1 MLQTGARL
9 SHSTSRLP
17 ADLLEAEAM
26 VKNLK
31 NLFTSDFKGDAVE
44 QMLLAAGVMD
54 DWLWNPC
61 KEEKEIHVDDLK
73 DTWSQREKGK
83 AEALAQLE
91 ETVHAAKR
99 AKVEQDN
106 KAALSQE
113 LKDRVLANRAKA
125 LAQKAAMEQARQERA
140 CASASVSDFKKSL
153 AQEKTTK
160 AEDNST
166 QAENKT
172 MEADDTTTKLQ
183 ETILDSIL
191 ANRQEENPSS
201 SFAAMDLSTGSA
213 AEMNAEDFKKML
225 AQLG

>member
-1 MLQTGARL
+1 
-9 SHSTSRLP
+9 
-17 ADLLEAEAM
+17 M

-61 KEEKEIHVDDLK
+61 KEEKMIRVDDLK
-73 DTWSQREKGK
+73 DTWSQRENGK

-91 ETVHAAKR
+91 ETVRAAKR
-99 AKVEQDN
+99 AKVEQDT

-140 CASASVSDFKKSL
+140 CPSASVSDFKKSL

-172 MEADDTTTKLQ
+172 TEADDPTTKLQ

-213 AEMNAEDFKKML
+213 AEMDAEEFKKML

>member
-1 MLQTGARL
+1 
-9 SHSTSRLP
+9 
-17 ADLLEAEAM
+17 M

-61 KEEKEIHVDDLK
+61 KEEKVIHVDDLK

-83 AEALAQLE
+83 AEALAELE
-91 ETVHAAKR
+91 ETVSAAKR

-172 MEADDTTTKLQ
+172 IEADDPTTKLQ

-213 AEMNAEDFKKML
+213 AETDAEKFKKML

>member
-1 MLQTGARL
+1 
-9 SHSTSRLP
+9 
-17 ADLLEAEAM
+17 M
-26 VKNLK
+26 VKNLWI
-31 NLFTSDFKGDAVE
+31 LFTKEFKGDAVE

-61 KEEKEIHVDDLK
+61 KEEKLIHVDDLK
-73 DTWSQREKGK
+73 DTWSQREKGN
-83 AEALAQLE
+83 AEALAELE
-91 ETVHAAKR
+91 ETERAAKR

-113 LKDRVLANRAKA
+113 LKDRVLGNRAKA

-172 MEADDTTTKLQ
+172 TVAEDPTTKFQ

-191 ANRQEENPSS
+191 ANWQEENPSS

-213 AEMNAEDFKKML
+213 AEMDAEEFKKML

>member
-1 MLQTGARL
+1 MR
-9 SHSTSRLP
+9 
-17 ADLLEAEAM
+17 
-26 VKNLK
+26 KNLK
-31 NLFTSDFKGDAVE
+31 NLFNSDFKGDAVE
-44 QMLLAAGVMD
+44 QMLLAASVMD

-61 KEEKEIHVDDLK
+61 KEEKVIHVDDLK

-83 AEALAQLE
+83 TEALAELE
-91 ETVHAAKR
+91 ETVSAAKR

-113 LKDRVLANRAKA
+113 QKDRVLANRAKA
-125 LAQKAAMEQARQERA
+125 LAQKAAMEQARQERS
-140 CASASVSDFKKSL
+140 CASASVSDFKKFL
-153 AQEKTTK
+153 AGEKTTK

-172 MEADDTTTKLQ
+172 TEAEGPTTKLQ

-201 SFAAMDLSTGSA
+201 SFAAMDLSTGPA
-213 AEMNAEDFKKML
+213 AETDDEKFKKMM
-225 AQLG
+225 AMGLG